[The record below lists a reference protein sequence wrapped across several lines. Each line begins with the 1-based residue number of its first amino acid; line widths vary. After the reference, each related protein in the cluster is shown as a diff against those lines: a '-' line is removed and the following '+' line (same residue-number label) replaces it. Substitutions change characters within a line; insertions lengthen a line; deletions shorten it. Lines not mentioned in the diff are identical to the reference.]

1 MTIKEMFNKA
11 ITDAFKSAYLITE
24 EDKKAVALAQI
35 ATALAQTGAIAPS
48 DIEDNSEKAEEKEE
62 TKEKADEK
70 KSYKPKK
77 KQGEKLQKQPY
88 DLSDE
93 VPDEASEKTSN
104 EAPEETPNEA
114 SEDPE
119 EVEMAEEWT
128 DETMK
133 KYDPELTYI
142 EDFNER
148 NDPDG
153 STKLL
158 DSCVE
163 EYSSGVLHSFE
174 EDITP
179 RNVVSFVSWLKDVES
194 SASEEKDS

>member
-35 ATALAQTGAIAPS
+35 AAALAQTGAIAPS
-48 DIEDNSEKAEEKEE
+48 DIEDNSEKPEEKEE
-62 TKEKADEK
+62 TKAKADEK

-93 VPDEASEKTSN
+93 ASEKTS
-104 EAPEETPNEA
+104 NEA

-128 DETMK
+128 DEMME
-133 KYDPELTYI
+133 KYNPELTYI

-158 DSCVE
+158 DSGVE

>member
-35 ATALAQTGAIAPS
+35 AAALAQTGAIAPS
-48 DIEDNSEKAEEKEE
+48 DIEDNSEKPEEKEE
-62 TKEKADEK
+62 TKAKADEK

-93 VPDEASEKTSN
+93 ASEEIS
-104 EAPEETPNEA
+104 EETPNEA

-128 DETMK
+128 DEMME
-133 KYDPELTYI
+133 KYNPELTYI

-158 DSCVE
+158 DSGVE

>member
-35 ATALAQTGAIAPS
+35 AAALAQTGAIASS
-48 DIEDNSEKAEEKEE
+48 DIEDNSEKAEEKKE
-62 TKEKADEK
+62 TKVESKEKADEK

-93 VPDEASEKTSN
+93 ASDKASKENS
-104 EAPEETPNEA
+104 EETPNEA
-114 SEDPE
+114 SEDSE

-128 DETMK
+128 DEMMK

-194 SASEEKDS
+194 AGAEENDG

>member
-35 ATALAQTGAIAPS
+35 AAALAQTGAIAPS

-62 TKEKADEK
+62 TKEKNEK

-93 VPDEASEKTSN
+93 ASEKTSN

-114 SEDPE
+114 SEDSE

-128 DETMK
+128 DEMME
-133 KYDPELTYI
+133 KYDPELRYI

-194 SASEEKDS
+194 AGASEEKDG

>member
-35 ATALAQTGAIAPS
+35 AAALAQTGAIASS
-48 DIEDNSEKAEEKEE
+48 DIEDNSEKSEEKEE
-62 TKEKADEK
+62 TKVENKEKADEK

-93 VPDEASEKTSN
+93 ASEKVS
-104 EAPEETPNEA
+104 EETPNGA
-114 SEDPE
+114 SEDSE

-142 EDFNER
+142 EDFAER
-148 NDPDG
+148 NGNDDPTG
-153 STKLL
+153 LL
-158 DSCVE
+158 DSCVGE
-163 EYSSGVLHSFE
+163 FSSGVLHSFD
-174 EDITP
+174 DIKP
-179 RNVVSFVSWLKDVES
+179 RNVVSFVSWLKDIEA
-194 SASEEKDS
+194 SASEENDG

>member
-35 ATALAQTGAIAPS
+35 AAALAQTGAIAPS

-62 TKEKADEK
+62 TKAKNADEK

-88 DLSDE
+88 DL
-93 VPDEASEKTSN
+93 PDEASEKISN
-104 EAPEETPNEA
+104 EAPEKTPNET
-114 SEDPE
+114 SGDSE

-133 KYDPELTYI
+133 KYDSELTYI

-194 SASEEKDS
+194 AGASEEKDG

>member
-35 ATALAQTGAIAPS
+35 AAALAQTGAIASS
-48 DIEDNSEKAEEKEE
+48 DIEDNSEKSEEKEE
-62 TKEKADEK
+62 TKVKNKEKADEK

-93 VPDEASEKTSN
+93 ASEET
-104 EAPEETPNEA
+104 PEETPNEA
-114 SEDPE
+114 SEDSE

-128 DETMK
+128 DEMME
-133 KYDPELTYI
+133 KYNPELTYI

-174 EDITP
+174 DITP

-194 SASEEKDS
+194 AGAEENDG

>member
-11 ITDAFKSAYLITE
+11 ITDAFKSAYLITD

-35 ATALAQTGAIAPS
+35 AAALAQTGAIAPS
-48 DIEDNSEKAEEKEE
+48 DIEDNPEKSEEKEE
-62 TKEKADEK
+62 TKAKSEK

-88 DLSDE
+88 DLSDK
-93 VPDEASEKTSN
+93 VSEETSN

-114 SEDPE
+114 SEDSE
-119 EVEMAEEWT
+119 EVEMVEEWT

-142 EDFNER
+142 ADFNER
-148 NDPDG
+148 NDHDG

-174 EDITP
+174 KDITP

-194 SASEEKDS
+194 AGTEENDG

>member
-35 ATALAQTGAIAPS
+35 AAALAQTGAIAPS

-62 TKEKADEK
+62 IKEKADEK

-93 VPDEASEKTSN
+93 ASEKIS
-104 EAPEETPNEA
+104 EETPNEA
-114 SEDPE
+114 SEDSE

-128 DETMK
+128 DETME
-133 KYDPELTYI
+133 KYDPELRYI

-194 SASEEKDS
+194 AGASEEKDG

>member
-35 ATALAQTGAIAPS
+35 AAALAQTGAIASS
-48 DIEDNSEKAEEKEE
+48 DIEDNSEKSEEKEE
-62 TKEKADEK
+62 TKAKNEK

-93 VPDEASEKTSN
+93 VPDKVSKEISE
-104 EAPEETPNEA
+104 EAPNEV
-114 SEDPE
+114 SEDSE

-128 DETMK
+128 DETME
-133 KYDPELTYI
+133 KYNSELTYI

-174 EDITP
+174 DIKP

-194 SASEEKDS
+194 AGAEENDG

>member
-35 ATALAQTGAIAPS
+35 AAALAQTGAIASS
-48 DIEDNSEKAEEKEE
+48 DIEDNSEKSEEKEE
-62 TKEKADEK
+62 TKAKNEKKADEK

-93 VPDEASEKTSN
+93 ASDKVS
-104 EAPEETPNEA
+104 EEIPNEA
-114 SEDPE
+114 SEDSE

-128 DETMK
+128 DEMME
-133 KYDPELTYI
+133 KYNPELTYI

-174 EDITP
+174 DITP

-194 SASEEKDS
+194 AGAEENDG

>member
-35 ATALAQTGAIAPS
+35 AAALAQTGAIAPS
-48 DIEDNSEKAEEKEE
+48 DIEDNSEKPEEKEE
-62 TKEKADEK
+62 TKAKADEK

-93 VPDEASEKTSN
+93 ASEEIS
-104 EAPEETPNEA
+104 EETPNEA

-128 DETMK
+128 DEMME
-133 KYDPELTYI
+133 KYNPELTYI

>member
-35 ATALAQTGAIAPS
+35 AAALAQTGAIAPS

-62 TKEKADEK
+62 TKAKADEK

-93 VPDEASEKTSN
+93 ASEKTSN

-114 SEDPE
+114 SEDSE

-128 DETMK
+128 DEMME
-133 KYDPELTYI
+133 KYNPELTYI

>member
-35 ATALAQTGAIAPS
+35 AAALAQTGAIASS
-48 DIEDNSEKAEEKEE
+48 DIEDNSEKSEEKEE
-62 TKEKADEK
+62 TKAKSEK

-93 VPDEASEKTSN
+93 ASEET
-104 EAPEETPNEA
+104 PEETPNEA
-114 SEDPE
+114 PEDSE

-194 SASEEKDS
+194 AGAEENDG

>member
-35 ATALAQTGAIAPS
+35 AAALAQTGAIAPS
-48 DIEDNSEKAEEKEE
+48 DIEDNSEKSEEKEE
-62 TKEKADEK
+62 TKAKSEK

-88 DLSDE
+88 DL
-93 VPDEASEKTSN
+93 PDEASEKTSN
-104 EAPEETPNEA
+104 GA
-114 SEDPE
+114 SEDSE
-119 EVEMAEEWT
+119 DVEMAEEWT

-142 EDFNER
+142 EDFAER
-148 NDPDG
+148 NGNDDPTG
-153 STKLL
+153 LL
-158 DSCVE
+158 DSCVGE
-163 EYSSGVLHSFE
+163 FSSGVLHSFD
-174 EDITP
+174 DIKP
-179 RNVVSFVSWLKDVES
+179 RNVVSFVSWLKDIEA
-194 SASEEKDS
+194 SASEENDG